1 MALVSLVW
9 SGVFSTGYSQ
19 EFATLMRECCQSLMA
34 KFSAA
39 CRLDTGSCDVLCV
52 SRRQVYSGKGLDG
65 IGFLLWFI
73 L

>member
-1 MALVSLVW
+1 MNTGAQMNNSHRGFGSLVW

-39 CRLDTGSCDVLCV
+39 CRLDTGSGVFPSSV
-52 SRRQVYSGKGLDG
+52 QVEA
-65 IGFLLWFI
+65 WMV
-73 L
+73 